1 MAKQNMLKFN
11 IKNVKYNVEEEVK
24 DLTFAKSLTLESQ
37 YEEEKIYG
45 DGEVILVLAND
56 QGKTGSLGVIDVDNQ
71 FEKDLGRMIELEGGM
86 LAEMQQHGSV
96 PVDIYYEVDAYDEG
110 IKIVIKNWLLG
121 VTVGKA
127 SESYEQTTDATT
139 FGSFEYPLTIS
150 GVNLKATTGNEDYM
164 DAKGN
169 KVKVFRATSYPGDT
183 GYATFGSSVPVLKM
197 KVGV

>member
-11 IKNVKYNVEEEVK
+11 IKNVKYNAEDEVK
-24 DLTFAKSLTLESQ
+24 DLTFATSLTLESE
-37 YEEEKIYG
+37 YNEEKIYG

-56 QGKTGSLGVIDVDNQ
+56 QGKTGTLGVIDIDNQ
-71 FEKDLGRMIELEGGM
+71 FEKDLGRLIELEGGT
-86 LAEMQQHGSV
+86 LAEIQQHGSV

-127 SESYEQTTDATT
+127 SEGYEQTTDETN

-150 GVNLKATTGNEDYM
+150 GVNLKATSGSDDYV

-183 GYATFGSSVPVLKM
+183 GYETFGASVPTLKV
-197 KVGV
+197 KTGA